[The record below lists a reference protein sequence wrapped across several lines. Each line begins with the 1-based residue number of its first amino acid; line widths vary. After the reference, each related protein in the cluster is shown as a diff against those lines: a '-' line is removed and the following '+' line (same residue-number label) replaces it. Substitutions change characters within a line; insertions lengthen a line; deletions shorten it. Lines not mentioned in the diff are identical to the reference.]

1 MGSEEKTF
9 REGVPPARQRQLA
22 FALLVFERMLP
33 SLTAFSQATGFDR
46 TCYLQARDVAWTAL
60 QNNAVN
66 QALIQGLNQ
75 ACLRS
80 APDTEKFSHELVSY
94 ALNAALA
101 MSDIL
106 EFIVDGRADHVAH
119 VSTLARDSLDLYLSS
134 LEGSVASAPEEET
147 KIASHPLVRQE
158 RRQEG
163 EDIGFLSDLPGEL
176 DERMISALRTR
187 ASKQA
192 PLLPQSL

>member
-1 MGSEEKTF
+1 MLEQETLIPLKGLS
-9 REGVPPARQRQLA
+9 RERQLA

-46 TCYLQARDVAWTAL
+46 TCYLEARDVAWTAL

-66 QALIQGLNQ
+66 RALIQGLNQ

-80 APDTEKFSHELVSY
+80 APDTEKFSHELASY
-94 ALNAALA
+94 ALNATLA

-106 EFIVDGRADHVAH
+106 EFMVHGGADHVAH
-119 VSTLARDSLDLYLSS
+119 VSTLALDSVDLYVSN
-134 LEGSVASAPEEET
+134 LEAAVASSPEEDS
-147 KIASHPLVRQE
+147 KIARHPLMRQE
-158 RRQEG
+158 RRQQE
-163 EDIGFLSDLPGEL
+163 EDIRFLSDLPGEL
-176 DERMISALRTR
+176 DERAVSALRTR

-192 PLLPQSL
+192 PLLPQPL